1 MRFGT
6 YLGTM
11 LGLTGAFI
19 GLQAGAANAGASG
32 AAEQAVTQ
40 RKASFRM
47 SAVTFNA
54 LKAMGES
61 GDISKAGFPAS
72 GIALWAKALPGAFPA
87 GSDLAAS
94 DALPAVWSDRAGFEA
109 AAGAYQ
115 AATARLQAAAAA
127 GDLNGFRA
135 AIEETGKSCGGCHDS
150 YRKEQKK

>member
-1 MRFGT
+1 MRVGAW
-6 YLGTM
+6 LG
-11 LGLTGAFI
+11 I
-19 GLQAGAANAGASG
+19 GCAMAGSLMGIAANAAPAGR
-32 AAEQAVTQ
+32 AAEQALNQ
-40 RKASFRM
+40 RKAAFRM
-47 SAVTFNA
+47 SAVTFNT

-87 GSDLAAS
+87 GSNLPAS

-115 AATARLQAAAAA
+115 AATAKLQAAAKA
-127 GDLNGFRA
+127 GDLDGFRA
-135 AIEETGKSCGGCHDS
+135 AIGETGKSCGGCHDK